1 MFIFRTAKKRRKYA
15 HFGGEATCIEQAIC
29 EVCGIHYGDTDS
41 DRHHG
46 HTYTVGAYPAAPGVP
61 GYTGDVYCS
70 DCHHKVSDGQILPA
84 LPLKGDINND
94 GTVDIVDAMLLFYH
108 VAKKELLSE
117 DELSRGDLDG
127 DGFIDIS
134 DAMLLFY
141 FVAKKITEL

>member
-1 MFIFRTAKKRRKYA
+1 MI
-15 HFGGEATCIEQAIC
+15 HFVLCDDDA
-29 EVCGIHYGDTDS
+29 
-41 DRHHG
+41 RHNQTLQSHLE
-46 HTYTVGAYPAAPGVP
+46 
-61 GYTGDVYCS
+61 
-70 DCHHKVSDGQILPA
+70 QILPA